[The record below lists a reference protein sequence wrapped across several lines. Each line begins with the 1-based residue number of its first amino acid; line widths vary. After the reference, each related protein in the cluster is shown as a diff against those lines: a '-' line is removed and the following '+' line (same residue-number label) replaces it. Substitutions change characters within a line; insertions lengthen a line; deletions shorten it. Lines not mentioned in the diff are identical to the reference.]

1 MAVPIRIRCSKAPRS
16 LVIKHSMRVWT
27 RGRSVAPRRS
37 WSLPLRLLQLAAW
50 LALLPVT
57 LPVYAL
63 QCEHGIVNAGDRAFT
78 VQRKCGDPNYIDRY
92 PETFVPGVGY
102 VGDIEKW
109 YYNSGPQLLLQI
121 LLFQDG
127 KLVRVDSDGHGFT
140 SFIHGQ
146 CSPYEL
152 RPGMSKYELLARCG
166 PPADRRSW
174 YQGRPG
180 FPATQRVDEWT
191 YNFGSNQ
198 FIRHVRLVDGRIES
212 VELGERGY

>member
-1 MAVPIRIRCSKAPRS
+1 MRCC
-16 LVIKHSMRVWT
+16 
-27 RGRSVAPRRS
+27 RGRFSAGYGRWCASGSVACAVAPRRDLAPS
-37 WSLPLRLLQLAAW
+37 SRFLRIAAW
-50 LALLPVT
+50 VSLLLAT
-57 LPVYAL
+57 LPAYAL
-63 QCEHGIVNAGDRAFT
+63 QCEHGSVTAGERAFT
-78 VQRKCGDPNYIDRY
+78 VQRKCGAPDYIDRY
-92 PETFVPGVGY
+92 PQAFVPGAGY
-102 VGDIEKW
+102 VGDIEEW
-109 YYNSGPQLLLQI
+109 YYNPGPQHLLQI

-127 KLVRVDSDGHGFT
+127 KLVRVDTGGPGFT
-140 SFIHGQ
+140 GFIRGQ

-180 FPATQRVDEWT
+180 APASQRVDEWT

-212 VELGERGY
+212 VKLGERGY